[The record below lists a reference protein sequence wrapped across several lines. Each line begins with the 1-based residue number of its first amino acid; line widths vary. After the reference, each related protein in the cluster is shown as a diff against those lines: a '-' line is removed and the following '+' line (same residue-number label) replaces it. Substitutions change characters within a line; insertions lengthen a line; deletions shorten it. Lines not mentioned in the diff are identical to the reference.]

1 MKRFFA
7 WLLSVLT
14 VISCLN
20 MTVFAQEPTN
30 EKQTEAT
37 SVQSTEE
44 KEPQQED
51 IIYIEDSLFKIDLL
65 AICDDNYDGEIQVSE
80 AESLYGLSILGNEEK
95 MSIKGLR
102 YFKNIEGI
110 YMKDFNI
117 QNIQEI
123 EYLDKLTRLRL
134 INCGLKQLPNLKNRN
149 LTEVNL
155 DDNYLSYDEIR
166 SKLPAQI
173 LDAECLEI
181 AKRQKPYYREII
193 SNGAALSGMILPDA
207 VLDAVMENGA
217 WNIRVSRLGE
227 AYAPENVTLSLPAP
241 ANGNVASVTYN
252 GEELEFNAV
261 DDRIVFPFSG
271 NGVYAY
277 SVQEEPTAS
286 EPVTEEPTVSEDP
299 TEPVAEKPTAAE
311 PVTKETTTVAVSV
324 PVTTAGSSGENPS
337 TGDSSAP
344 YKMGAALFLTGI
356 IGVIA
361 ARKRKVKA

>member
-1 MKRFFA
+1 MEILRIVNGN
-7 WLLSVLT
+7 LYSLPDLT
-14 VISCLN
+14 
-20 MTVFAQEPTN
+20 
-30 EKQTEAT
+30 
-37 SVQSTEE
+37 
-44 KEPQQED
+44 
-51 IIYIEDSLFKIDLL
+51 
-65 AICDDNYDGEIQVSE
+65 
-80 AESLYGLSILGNEEK
+80 
-95 MSIKGLR
+95 
-102 YFKNIEGI
+102 NI
-110 YMKDFNI
+110 
-117 QNIQEI
+117 
-123 EYLDKLTRLRL
+123 TT
-134 INCGLKQLPNLKNRN
+134 

-173 LDAECLEI
+173 SDAECLEI
-181 AKRQKPYYREII
+181 AKRQKTYYREII

-207 VLDAVMENGA
+207 ALDAVMENGA
-217 WNIRVSRLGE
+217 WNIRVSRFGE

-277 SVQEEPTAS
+277 SVQEEPTVS
-286 EPVTEEPTVSEDP
+286 EPVTEEPTANEDP

-311 PVTKETTTVAVSV
+311 PVTKETTTAAVSV